1 MDPVIQYAKASDGV
15 VIACS
20 SFGSG
25 PPLIVMPILPLSHL
39 QVEWQMTGMRHFLE
53 HLAETHTII
62 RYDARGLGLSDR
74 NAPDRS
80 LDAHLLDIEAVSDK
94 LGVTGATLFAAS
106 YSGPIGIRLAA
117 RRPDLV
123 SRLILWCTHAFH
135 GDVVGKLP
143 QVSNQQREAVNKLA
157 DVDRDL
163 FIRTYLHRAVG
174 WTEGEIANQFVEIA
188 KQSIDMDNFFENLSH
203 HMMFDARPDLA
214 HVNAPTLVLHRPAFI
229 GSHVDV
235 AKGLASE
242 IRGARLALL
251 DGESVVPF
259 IGPTDKVLEA
269 IEEFVAPSLSDNS
282 NPGSTASDGPPLRF
296 LLYAD
301 IESHTQMMQRLGDAR
316 GREVLRAYEQT
327 TRAAIA
333 AHRGMEARSEG
344 DGFLAAFESVAEALG
359 CAMELQRAFANPVMH
374 GECIKVRI
382 GLNAGEPIVEG
393 KQLFGEAVFVVER
406 IAGQGHGGQII
417 ATAVVKELAAGRSV
431 AFRPAGEYAP
441 GTPQATSLF
450 EVEWH
455 STNDRDLPNDHHEAR
470 HTAV

>member
-20 SFGSG
+20 SFGAG

-53 HLAETHTII
+53 HLAHTHTVI

-74 NAPDRS
+74 LAPDRS
-80 LDAHLLDIEAVSDK
+80 LDAHLLDVEAVCDK
-94 LGVTGATLFAAS
+94 LSVRDATVFAAS

-135 GDVVGKLP
+135 GDVVAKLP

-188 KQSIDMDNFFENLSH
+188 KQSIDMENFFENLSH
-203 HMMFDARPDLA
+203 HMKFDARGDLA
-214 HVNAPTLVLHRPAFI
+214 KVKVPTLVLHRPAFI

-235 AKGLASE
+235 AKGLAAG
-242 IRGARLALL
+242 IAGARLALV

-259 IGPTDKVLEA
+259 IGSTDRVLEA
-269 IEEFVAPSLSDNS
+269 VEE
-282 NPGSTASDGPPLRF
+282 
-296 LLYAD
+296 
-301 IESHTQMMQRLGDAR
+301 LG
-316 GREVLRAYEQT
+316 
-327 TRAAIA
+327 
-333 AHRGMEARSEG
+333 
-344 DGFLAAFESVAEALG
+344 
-359 CAMELQRAFANPVMH
+359 
-374 GECIKVRI
+374 
-382 GLNAGEPIVEG
+382 
-393 KQLFGEAVFVVER
+393 
-406 IAGQGHGGQII
+406 
-417 ATAVVKELAAGRSV
+417 
-431 AFRPAGEYAP
+431 
-441 GTPQATSLF
+441 
-450 EVEWH
+450 
-455 STNDRDLPNDHHEAR
+455 
-470 HTAV
+470 